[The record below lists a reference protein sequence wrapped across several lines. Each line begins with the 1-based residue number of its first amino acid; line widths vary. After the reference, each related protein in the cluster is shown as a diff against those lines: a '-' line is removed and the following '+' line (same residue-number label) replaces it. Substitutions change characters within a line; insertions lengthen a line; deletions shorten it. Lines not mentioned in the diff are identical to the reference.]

1 MGHLTKR
8 SLFPIGDGGFTV
20 TVAKSW
26 CAYYDLKPKDKLIAI
41 SDGFVFLL
49 PEKLKIDE
57 KSLARLLKNLR
68 RIEAKVL
75 DLDLGD
81 EETGSADE

>member
-8 SLFPIGDGGFTV
+8 SLFPIGGGGFAITIP
-20 TVAKSW
+20 KSW
-26 CAYYDLKPKDKLIAI
+26 CTYYDLKPKDKLIAV

-57 KSLARLLKNLR
+57 KSLARLLKNLL
-68 RIEAKVL
+68 RIEAEVL
-75 DLDLGD
+75 GLALEDG
-81 EETGSADE
+81 EAGSG

>member
-8 SLFPIGDGGFTV
+8 SLFPIGDGGFAV
-20 TVAKSW
+20 TVPKSW
-26 CAYYDLKPKDKLIAI
+26 CTYYDLKPKDRLIAV

-68 RIEAKVL
+68 RIEAKLL
-75 DLDLGD
+75 DLDFEDG
-81 EETGSADE
+81 EAESG

>member
-8 SLFPIGDGGFTV
+8 SLFPIGDGGFAV
-20 TVAKSW
+20 TIPKSW
-26 CAYYDLKPKDKLIAI
+26 CTYYDLKPKDRLIAV

-49 PEKLKIDE
+49 PEKLKIDD

-75 DLDLGD
+75 DLGFEDG
-81 EETGSADE
+81 EAESG

>member
-8 SLFPIGDGGFTV
+8 SLFPIGDGGFAITV
-20 TVAKSW
+20 PKSW
-26 CAYYDLKPKDKLIAI
+26 CTYYDLKPKDRLIAV

-68 RIEAKVL
+68 RIEAKLL
-75 DLDLGD
+75 DLDFEDG
-81 EETGSADE
+81 EAESG

>member
-8 SLFPIGDGGFTV
+8 SLFPIGDGGFAV
-20 TVAKSW
+20 TVPKSW
-26 CAYYDLKPKDKLIAI
+26 CTYYDLKPKDRLIAV

-49 PEKLKIDE
+49 PEKLKMKE

-68 RIEAKVL
+68 RIDEILL
-75 DLDLGD
+75 DLDFED
-81 EETGSADE
+81 MEA

>member
-8 SLFPIGDGGFTV
+8 SLFPIGDGGFAV
-20 TVAKSW
+20 TVPKSW
-26 CAYYDLKPKDKLIAI
+26 CTYYDLKPKDRLIAV

-49 PEKLKIDE
+49 PKKLKIDE

-68 RIEAKVL
+68 RIEAKLL
-75 DLDLGD
+75 DLDFEDG
-81 EETGSADE
+81 EAESG

>member
-8 SLFPIGDGGFTV
+8 SLFPIGDGGFAITIP
-20 TVAKSW
+20 KSW
-26 CAYYDLKPKDKLIAI
+26 CTYYDLKPKDRLIVV

-49 PEKLKIDE
+49 PEKLKIDD

-68 RIEAKVL
+68 RIEVKVL
-75 DLDLGD
+75 NLDL
-81 EETGSADE
+81 EEG

>member
-1 MGHLTKR
+1 MGHLTRR
-8 SLFPIGDGGFTV
+8 SLFPIGDGGFAV
-20 TVAKSW
+20 TVPKSW
-26 CAYYDLKPKDKLIAI
+26 CTYYDLKPKDRLIAV

-49 PEKLKIDE
+49 PEKLKIDD

-75 DLDLGD
+75 DLGLEDG
-81 EETGSADE
+81 EAGSG